1 MLLIHS
7 RIQSQL
13 TRMKI
18 ITIIGI
24 SGSIRQRSSSH
35 VVLEEIAR
43 LFPQQIA
50 FELYED
56 LASLPAFD
64 GREEDPEPVKE
75 FKAMLKKADGIFI
88 SSPEYAFGVPGA
100 LKNALDWTVGSG
112 DFVNKPVALITASSQ
127 GEKAHES
134 MQHILTAIAAI
145 LHPDSTLLIS
155 SIRSKIKDSRITDV
169 ATQELIQQLVTSF
182 LKRISALEL
191 NTIRQVL

>member
-24 SGSIRQRSSSH
+24 SGSIRQRSSSY

-43 LFPQQIA
+43 LLPQQVA

-112 DFVNKPVALITASSQ
+112 DFINKPVALEHMKQIF
-127 GEKAHES
+127 EKLEEALSRHPKKVLIVEENPKHA
-134 MQHILTAIAAI
+134 QALAAF
-145 LHPDSTLLIS
+145 LENYAVHTETKTTLP
-155 SIRSKIKDSRITDV
+155 RGGFFV
-169 ATQELIQQLVTSF
+169 
-182 LKRISALEL
+182 
-191 NTIRQVL
+191 